1 MVHIIT
7 GLRLVGGSS
16 DYEGNVFIGSLPVCD
31 DGWDMRDAN
40 VVCRQLGLGDAIG
53 APKKSAYG
61 SVPDN
66 FVMSYVR
73 CTGYESSIAQC
84 GHSYS
89 SHCGEND
96 GAGVVCSG
104 VTVIN
109 SEGEYPVFPTKFLR
123 I

>member
-1 MVHIIT
+1 MLHIIT
-7 GLRLVGGSS
+7 GLWLVGGSS
-16 DYEGNVFIGSLPVCD
+16 DYEGNVFLGSRPVCD
-31 DGWDMRDAN
+31 DEWDMRDAN

-66 FVMSYVR
+66 FVMSYLT
-73 CTGYESSIAQC
+73 CTGNESTIAQC

-104 VTVIN
+104 
-109 SEGEYPVFPTKFLR
+109 GK
-123 I
+123 